1 MRGTERRPDLNC
13 QDSQEVAVIL
23 NAAKVLWDAVN
34 ILKDDNAELAIREY
48 TGDDR
53 ESSGQEIWDLI
64 PDITDHKRT

>member
-1 MRGTERRPDLNC
+1 MRGTELSPAPAC
-13 QDSQEVAVIL
+13 QDSQEVTLIL
-23 NAAKVLWDAVN
+23 NSTRVLWDAVN